1 MIFKAESIYYT
12 INQEETTP
20 LMKRW
25 ISKLLEIRP
34 IVCEI
39 VPFSGMTVHIY
50 RSNIQTFYQS
60 ICIFHRI
67 EVFIIDA
74 SNPTPPS
81 IDLFNICLVFL
92 HYNPHFML
100 CLIIYTLAYGFFSG
114 FHPDNFFFHMH
125 FTLLKSQCTG
135 K

>member
-1 MIFKAESIYYT
+1 M
-12 INQEETTP
+12 N
-20 LMKRW
+20 RW

-100 CLIIYTLAYGFFSG
+100 CLIIYTLAYVFFSG

-125 FTLLKSQCTG
+125 FTIIKIPMHRQIRSRKDKVCVCG
-135 K
+135 